1 MYIRYQKR
9 EQKLRY
15 NGKFNTYI
23 DTDHHS
29 YCMSLSKKLNVCVWK
44 PFLGGTDFLSAL

>member
-1 MYIRYQKR
+1 MYVRYQKH

-15 NGKFNTYI
+15 IGKFNTYI

-29 YCMSLSKKLNVCVWK
+29 YCIV
-44 PFLGGTDFLSAL
+44 TI